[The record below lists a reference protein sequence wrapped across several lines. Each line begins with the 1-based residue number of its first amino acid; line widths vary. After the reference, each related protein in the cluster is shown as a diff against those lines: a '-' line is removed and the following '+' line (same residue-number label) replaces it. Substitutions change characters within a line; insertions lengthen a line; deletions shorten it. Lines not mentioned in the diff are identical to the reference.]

1 MRSLSNH
8 GGVKW
13 RLLVCLTIGLVT
25 LLSGCGASF
34 PADPDDSL
42 QRIRSS
48 GELRVGVSP
57 HPPFTVVPSS
67 TEGVPTGS
75 EVDLVRSFASALG
88 AEPVWTVD
96 GEEHL
101 VELMKDGDLDIII
114 GGLTDESPWSDDVAL
129 TRPYLEATEDGQ
141 TVSYV
146 MATTMGENAL
156 LTALE
161 RQLIGPGQ

>member
-1 MRSLSNH
+1 MRNHSGATRRFLVSLVL
-8 GGVKW
+8 GVT
-13 RLLVCLTIGLVT
+13 V
-25 LLSGCGASF
+25 LLSGCGITY

-42 QRIRSS
+42 QRIRST

-57 HPPFTVVPSS
+57 HPPFTVAPSS
-67 TEGVPTGS
+67 PAGVPTGS
-75 EVDLVRSFASALG
+75 EVDLVLSFAASQR

-101 VELMKDGDLDIII
+101 VELMKVGRLDIVI
-114 GGLTDESPWSDDVAL
+114 GGLTDKSPWSTDVAL
-129 TRPYLEATEDGQ
+129 TRPYVETTEGGKS
-141 TVSYV
+141 VAHV

-161 RQLIGPGQ
+161 RHLDGSAT